1 MADGRWGSCTDSSGL
16 GQPDGETVPLLH
28 GWQHP
33 AGNNQMGDEIELR
46 LLPAGDVQAVVDLS
60 DHNRSAIFMSTGRL
74 RGTRYLAVC

>member
-1 MADGRWGSCTDSSGL
+1 
-16 GQPDGETVPLLH
+16 
-28 GWQHP
+28 
-33 AGNNQMGDEIELR
+33 MGDEIELR